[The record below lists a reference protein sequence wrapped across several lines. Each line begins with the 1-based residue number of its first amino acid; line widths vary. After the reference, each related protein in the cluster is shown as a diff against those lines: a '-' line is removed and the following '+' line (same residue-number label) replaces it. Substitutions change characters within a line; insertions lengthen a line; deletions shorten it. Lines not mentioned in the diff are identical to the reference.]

1 MRVTLFVLSSIGFVS
16 IIFLFFSIFT
26 LNNIINPSK
35 DLIKQNY
42 YAVVILSGDPNR
54 ASVAAELYFSKN
66 AEIVLLS
73 YEDSTLK
80 NYFTGELI
88 PINKIYLNS
97 LLSNKIK
104 RENILFFGNN
114 KSTYDEVSELQRI
127 KFIKNKKILIVT
139 DKYHHYRVRLLL
151 DHFNISQS
159 VDIYP
164 ISRSD
169 EMLDKKYI
177 QNIVLEYFKIILFY
191 FFDDYDNFISLIHSG

>member
-191 FFDDYDNFISLIHSG
+191 FFDDYDNFISLIHDR

>member
-54 ASVAAELYFSKN
+54 ASAAAELYFSKN

-114 KSTYDEVSELQRI
+114 KSTYDEVSELQGI